1 MRKKTENQIR
11 EKMVQKLELPKD
23 LVFQAAIVTITGR
36 KEVLIENYKGI
47 LNLDETA
54 VFIQTTNGRLSV
66 KGAGL
71 SVEYFTNEE
80 MKISGRIDSV
90 QYEY

>member
-1 MRKKTENQIR
+1 MRKKKNHTLTNTVAKR
-11 EKMVQKLELPKD
+11 LELPKD
-23 LVFQAAIVTITGR
+23 LVFKAAIVTITGR